1 MLYITT
7 QHEEWQCERDII
19 LTFSYSETYTFQ
31 QFGLSSNIQPLFA
44 VKVLEDQPEMEGHL
58 GVTTGERVLVLL
70 FIHAKLPDGL
80 YLVEK
85 EDGTSKWNKSKPC

>member
-1 MLYITT
+1 M
-7 QHEEWQCERDII
+7 
-19 LTFSYSETYTFQ
+19 
-31 QFGLSSNIQPLFA
+31 
-44 VKVLEDQPEMEGHL
+44 KVLEDQPEMEGHL

-85 EDGTSKWNKSKPC
+85 EDGTSK